1 MATDHSLQLAPA
13 SATDFRELARQRL
26 PRQLFD
32 YIDGAAGDEATQ
44 LANVADLARVLLR
57 QRVLRDV
64 SGVSTACTLFGEQLS
79 LPLLLAPVGLGGAF
93 APRAEVLAA
102 RAAQA
107 AGIRFCESTVSICS
121 IEEVRRATQAPFWF
135 QLYVMR
141 DRGYARE
148 LMQRAVAAGCNTLL
162 LTVDMPVVG
171 LRRRDT
177 RNGVGAQLP
186 PGAKL
191 RQLLDIVSHP
201 RWVWQT
207 AIGGRPLLFGNLA
220 DAVPGARNPNDFRD
234 WVDAQ
239 FDPSVTW
246 RDIDWVRA
254 NFPGRV
260 VLKGILDAEDAQAAV
275 AAGADG
281 IVVSNHGGRQLDGV
295 PSTVSVLPAIA
306 AAVERRIPVLFDGG
320 IRGGVDLVRALAL
333 GADACLIGR
342 PWAWAVA
349 GRGEAGVAQVI
360 ETLQREMQVAM
371 ALAGVTGVAQLGRE
385 QVAACPW

>member
-1 MATDHSLQLAPA
+1 MAIDRSLQLAPA
-13 SATDFRELARQRL
+13 SAADFRELARQRL

-44 LANVADLARVLLR
+44 AANVADLARVLLR

-64 SGVSTACTLFGEQLS
+64 SGVSTACTLFGEALA

-121 IEEVRRATQAPFWF
+121 IEEVRQATQAPFWF

-141 DRGYARE
+141 DRGFARE
-148 LMQRAVAAGCNTLL
+148 LMQRAFAAGCNTLL

-186 PGAKL
+186 PAARL
-191 RQLLDIVSHP
+191 RRLLDIVSHP

-207 AIGGRPLLFGNLA
+207 ALGGRPLLFGNLA

-260 VLKGILDAEDAQAAV
+260 VLKGILDADDAREAV

-295 PSTVSVLPAIA
+295 PSTASVLPTIA

-333 GADACLIGR
+333 GADACLVGR

-349 GRGEAGVAQVI
+349 GRGEAGVTQVI
-360 ETLQREMQVAM
+360 QSLQREMQVAM
-371 ALAGVTGVAQLGRE
+371 ALAGVAGVAQLGRE